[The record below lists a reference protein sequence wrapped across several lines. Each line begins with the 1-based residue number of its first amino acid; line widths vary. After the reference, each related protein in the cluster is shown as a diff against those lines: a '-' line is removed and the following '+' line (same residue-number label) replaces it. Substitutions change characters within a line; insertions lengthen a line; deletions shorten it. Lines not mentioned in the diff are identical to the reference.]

1 MWERITKN
9 KMGQVDQVY
18 STVRQPHFYRDNKP
32 GDTLP
37 DVKYT
42 VEYVRADQEDA
53 LEKSLKCGSSV
64 EPWELRDEYHT
75 DSLGLA
81 IREILMRTL
90 DDSINAWLFMEVAGK
105 EVCAEIPGDLRSIA
119 STLLNREREDTIKRQ
134 REQIDAL
141 TKELEMYQAFIGK
154 YNAGELLKK
163 FKEQEGYYEV

>member
-1 MWERITKN
+1 MWERIIKN
-9 KMGQVDQVY
+9 KVGQVDQVY
-18 STVRQPHFYRDNKP
+18 STVSQPHFYRDNKP

-42 VEYVRADQEDA
+42 VEYIRADQEEA
-53 LEKSLKCGSSV
+53 LEKSLKRGSSI

-81 IREILMRTL
+81 IREILMRML
-90 DDSINAWLFMEVAGK
+90 DDSINAWLFMEVAGR

-119 STLLNREREDTIKRQ
+119 STLLNKEREKTVDNQ

-141 TKELEMYQAFIGK
+141 TKELEVYQAFVEK
-154 YNAGELLKK
+154 YNAGNLFKK
-163 FKEQEGYYEV
+163 FKEENNYDY